1 MVRSAFRCRH
11 FFCETLCTLL
21 YFYNQARLQNYSLR
35 LTALAFCHKVIHNSL
50 LTFKHATIPAKSIT
64 PRTCTHVK
72 CGVFCTQKTHMV
84 LIIQALRVLVI
95 STHCISKCTNIKN
108 SSESESRASYTLY
121 TQMKKCVLKQGLYF
135 ICCHNRCVRL
145 LYVFARL
152 KRHVVEAEKST

>member
-1 MVRSAFRCRH
+1 MYFYTRKSIFNGKECISLSALFLWD
-11 FFCETLCTLL
+11 TLYTPV
-21 YFYNQARLQNYSLR
+21 YFYNQVKLHNYSLR

-145 LYVFARL
+145 LYL
-152 KRHVVEAEKST
+152 QD